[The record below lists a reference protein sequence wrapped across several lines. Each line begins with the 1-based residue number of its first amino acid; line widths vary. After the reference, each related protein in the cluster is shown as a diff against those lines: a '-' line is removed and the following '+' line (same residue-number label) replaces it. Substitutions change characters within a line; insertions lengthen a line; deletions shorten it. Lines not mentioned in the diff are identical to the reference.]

1 MVMAQGGEKPS
12 DISDMITILSSNPV
26 LTSTALP
33 AQLASLLDSI
43 PTTISNSTLNS
54 TTNKIVTMMHIRD
67 KNTSKIRDLSKK
79 RKRVNINLTKNT
91 TTFLTNMETVAT
103 AR

>member
-1 MVMAQGGEKPS
+1 M
-12 DISDMITILSSNPV
+12 
-26 LTSTALP
+26 ALP
-33 AQLASLLDSI
+33 DQLASLLDSI
-43 PTTISNSTLNS
+43 PTTVSNSTLNS

-79 RKRVNINLTKNT
+79 RKRVKINLTKNT
-91 TTFLTNMETVAT
+91 TTFLSNTDTVAT